1 MVTYSLPSRK
11 RVMNLIFEFI
21 RNKVVKYDL
30 FLNRLEVNKYGGKKI
45 FSPQYVNRKKEFKE
59 ISLFLQEFEVQKVLD
74 YGCGSA
80 PYKFLEPD
88 KWLGLD
94 IEKGE
99 NVDYVI
105 AEHSFPKSNIN
116 YSHFLCTTALEH
128 MSNVELFLKNFEEAV
143 PHGTYCLFIVPFMVH
158 EHGSPNDYQRLTEFG
173 VIELFKKYQILDTQ
187 RLYGI
192 GFCISHFINAQID
205 SMLRK
210 NLVGHG
216 LRLFLFPFWYSIFS
230 LSNLIG
236 KFVDIVLGKNSKML
250 IYNSVLIKFLKI

>member
-1 MVTYSLPSRK
+1 
-11 RVMNLIFEFI
+11 MNLKFEFLRSKI
-21 RNKVVKYDL
+21 IQYDL
-30 FLNRLEVNKYGGKKI
+30 FLNRLEVNMYGGKKI
-45 FSPQYVNRKKEFKE
+45 FSPQYVNRKKEIKE
-59 ISLFLQEFEVQKVLD
+59 ISLFLQEFEVLKVLD

-80 PYKFLEPD
+80 PYKSLEPN
-88 KWLGLD
+88 KWIGLD
-94 IEKGE
+94 IEKNA

-105 AEHSFPKSNIN
+105 AEHSFPKGSIH

-128 MSNVELFLKNFEEAV
+128 MSNIELFLKNFDEAV

-158 EHGSPNDYQRLTEFG
+158 EHGSPSDYHRLTELG
-173 VIELFKKYQILDTQ
+173 VIELFKKYQILETQ

-192 GFCISHFINAQID
+192 GFCISHFINIQID

-216 LRLFLFPFWYSIFS
+216 LRLSLFPFWCFLFS

-236 KFVDIVLGKNSKML
+236 KFVDFMLGENSKML